1 MQNLIAVQII
11 LVGVWI
17 CQQQMLSQSQIIA
30 YVKNV
35 QRKLMTRKL
44 EELFDLPE
52 NEGLTEEVVPDN
64 IPKPTPENNPIM
76 QNTLS
81 ELDKVQAALPQ
92 VRGLEASD
100 TEMDELANKAT
111 KGFDD
116 MMDLGMNVDSRWA
129 SDIFGVASQML
140 GHAITAKTAKLN
152 KKLKMVDLQLKK
164 ANLDQKAGTNKDT
177 TVDGTGVVLDR
188 NALLDRLLSKNK
200 DEK

>member
-1 MQNLIAVQII
+1 
-11 LVGVWI
+11 
-17 CQQQMLSQSQIIA
+17 
-30 YVKNV
+30 
-35 QRKLMTRKL
+35 MTRKL
-44 EELFDLPE
+44 EELFDLPQD
-52 NEGLTEEVVPDN
+52 EGLSEEVVPDN
-64 IPKPTPENNPIM
+64 IPEAKPENNQIM
-76 QNTLS
+76 QKTLS

-100 TEMDELANKAT
+100 TEMDELATKAT

-164 ANLDQKAGTNKDT
+164 ANLDQKAVANKDE

-188 NALLDRLLSKNK
+188 NALLDRLLSKDK

>member
-1 MQNLIAVQII
+1 
-11 LVGVWI
+11 
-17 CQQQMLSQSQIIA
+17 
-30 YVKNV
+30 
-35 QRKLMTRKL
+35 MTKKL
-44 EELFDLPE
+44 EELFDLPTD
-52 NEGLTEEVVPDN
+52 EGLTEEVLPDN
-64 IPKPTPENNPIM
+64 VPEPTPENNPIM

-100 TEMDELANKAT
+100 TEMDDLADKAT

-129 SDIFGVASQML
+129 SDIFGVASTML

-164 ANLDQKAGTNKDT
+164 ANLDQKASVNKEET
-177 TVDGTGVVLDR
+177 IDGTGVVLDR
-188 NALLDRLLSKNK
+188 NALLDRLLNK
-200 DEK
+200 DKETK

>member
-1 MQNLIAVQII
+1 
-11 LVGVWI
+11 
-17 CQQQMLSQSQIIA
+17 
-30 YVKNV
+30 
-35 QRKLMTRKL
+35 MTKKL
-44 EELFDLPE
+44 EELFELPTD
-52 NEGLTEEVVPDN
+52 EGLTEEVVPDN
-64 IPKPTPENNPIM
+64 VPEAKPENNPIM

-81 ELDKVQAALPQ
+81 ELDKVQAALPM

-100 TEMDELANKAT
+100 TEMDELADKAT

-129 SDIFGVASQML
+129 SDIFGVASTML

-164 ANLDQKAGTNKDT
+164 ANLDQKAKANGEE

-188 NALLDRLLSKNK
+188 NALLDRLLK
-200 DEK
+200 DKEEK

>member
-1 MQNLIAVQII
+1 
-11 LVGVWI
+11 
-17 CQQQMLSQSQIIA
+17 
-30 YVKNV
+30 
-35 QRKLMTRKL
+35 MTRKL
-44 EELFDLPE
+44 EELFELPTDPIE
-52 NEGLTEEVVPDN
+52 DGLPDYKLPDEVTPDN
-64 IPKPTPENNPIM
+64 VPEAKPENNAVM

-81 ELDKVQAALPQ
+81 ELDKVQAALPL

-100 TEMDELANKAT
+100 DEMDDLANKAV

-164 ANLDQKAGTNKDT
+164 ANLDQKVIANTEDIAT
-177 TVDGTGVVLDR
+177 GTGVILDR
-188 NALLDRLLSKNK
+188 NALLDRLLNNNKEQKNSN
-200 DEK
+200 

>member
-1 MQNLIAVQII
+1 
-11 LVGVWI
+11 
-17 CQQQMLSQSQIIA
+17 
-30 YVKNV
+30 
-35 QRKLMTRKL
+35 MTKKL
-44 EELFDLPE
+44 EELFDLPTD
-52 NEGLTEEVVPDN
+52 EGLTEELVPDN
-64 IPKPTPENNPIM
+64 VPEPTPENNPIM

-100 TEMDELANKAT
+100 TEMDDLADKAT

-129 SDIFGVASQML
+129 SDIFGVASTML

-164 ANLDQKAGTNKDT
+164 ANLDQKAKANSEE

-188 NALLDRLLSKNK
+188 NALLDRLLNDNKEQKNSN
-200 DEK
+200 

>member
-1 MQNLIAVQII
+1 
-11 LVGVWI
+11 
-17 CQQQMLSQSQIIA
+17 
-30 YVKNV
+30 
-35 QRKLMTRKL
+35 MTKKL
-44 EELFDLPE
+44 EELFDLPTD
-52 NEGLTEEVVPDN
+52 EGLTEEVMPDN
-64 IPKPTPENNPIM
+64 VPEPTPENNPIM

-100 TEMDELANKAT
+100 TEMDDLADKAT

-129 SDIFGVASQML
+129 SDIFGVASTML

-164 ANLDQKAGTNKDT
+164 ANLDQKASVNKEE

-188 NALLDRLLSKNK
+188 NALLDRLLNK
-200 DEK
+200 DKETK

>member
-1 MQNLIAVQII
+1 
-11 LVGVWI
+11 
-17 CQQQMLSQSQIIA
+17 
-30 YVKNV
+30 
-35 QRKLMTRKL
+35 MTKKL
-44 EELFDLPE
+44 EELFDLPTD
-52 NEGLTEEVVPDN
+52 EGLTEEVVPDN
-64 IPKPTPENNPIM
+64 VPEPTPENNPIM

-100 TEMDELANKAT
+100 TEMDDLAGKAV
-111 KGFDD
+111 KDYED

-164 ANLDQKAGTNKDT
+164 ANLDQKAKANSEE

-188 NALLDRLLSKNK
+188 NALLDRLLNDNKEQKNSN
-200 DEK
+200 

>member
-1 MQNLIAVQII
+1 
-11 LVGVWI
+11 
-17 CQQQMLSQSQIIA
+17 
-30 YVKNV
+30 
-35 QRKLMTRKL
+35 MTKKL
-44 EELFDLPE
+44 EELFELPAD
-52 NEGLTEEVVPDN
+52 EGLPEEVVPDN
-64 IPKPTPENNPIM
+64 VPKPTPENNPIM

-100 TEMDELANKAT
+100 TEMDELADKAT

-129 SDIFGVASQML
+129 SDIFGVASTML

-164 ANLDQKAGTNKDT
+164 ANLDQKAIANNEDIAT
-177 TVDGTGVVLDR
+177 GTGVVLDR
-188 NALLDRLLSKNK
+188 NALLDRLLNK
-200 DEK
+200 DKEEK

>member
-1 MQNLIAVQII
+1 
-11 LVGVWI
+11 
-17 CQQQMLSQSQIIA
+17 
-30 YVKNV
+30 
-35 QRKLMTRKL
+35 MTKKL
-44 EELFDLPE
+44 EELFELP
-52 NEGLTEEVVPDN
+52 TEDELPDEVTPDN
-64 IPKPTPENNPIM
+64 VPEAKPENNPIM

-100 TEMDELANKAT
+100 TEMDDLADKAT

-129 SDIFGVASQML
+129 SDIFGVASTML

-164 ANLDQKAGTNKDT
+164 ANLDQKANANKEE

-188 NALLDRLLSKNK
+188 NALLDRLLNK
-200 DEK
+200 DKETK

>member
-1 MQNLIAVQII
+1 
-11 LVGVWI
+11 
-17 CQQQMLSQSQIIA
+17 
-30 YVKNV
+30 
-35 QRKLMTRKL
+35 MTKKL
-44 EELFDLPE
+44 EELFDLPTD
-52 NEGLTEEVVPDN
+52 EGLPEEVVPDN
-64 IPKPTPENNPIM
+64 VPEPTPENNPVM

-81 ELDKVQAALPQ
+81 ELDKVQAALPM

-100 TEMDELANKAT
+100 TEMDELADKAT

-129 SDIFGVASQML
+129 SDIFGVASTML

-164 ANLDQKAGTNKDT
+164 ANLDQKAKANNEG

-188 NALLDRLLSKNK
+188 NALLDRLLK
-200 DEK
+200 DKEVK